1 MHTLCNKSLIMHLLC
16 TKMLSC
22 LSLTIWK
29 THAKFGIE
37 RVYGFGERR
46 VTDRR
51 QTESE
56 KYYIE
61 DTYHFRFH
69 FLPLLLKTRQCFL
82 RHKYA
87 QGWYFMAQFIIFWKS
102 VEYPYFW
109 PSPKCQLQL
118 TSGRKTW
125 IWRRHFVHS

>member
-1 MHTLCNKSLIMHLLC
+1 MAKIEGKYRLVKLPIPKCLVVFPLLYERLMQSLQ
-16 TKMLSC
+16 SN
-22 LSLTIWK
+22 
-29 THAKFGIE
+29 
-37 RVYGFGERR
+37 GFGERR

-87 QGWYFMAQFIIFWKS
+87 QG
-102 VEYPYFW
+102 
-109 PSPKCQLQL
+109 
-118 TSGRKTW
+118 
-125 IWRRHFVHS
+125 